1 MADMKTCT
9 AVVARD
15 ADAGL
20 YVGWVPGVPG
30 AHSQGETLD
39 ELQGNLREVIELLIE
54 DGEMRTE
61 SEFAEHLATKT
72 DLAALETRLIKW
84 MAGIALSAA
93 TVAIATAA
101 ALIITV
107 IRTLAGQ

>member
-1 MADMKTCT
+1 MN
-9 AVVARD
+9 
-15 ADAGL
+15 
-20 YVGWVPGVPG
+20 Y
-30 AHSQGETLD
+30 
-39 ELQGNLREVIELLIE
+39 
-54 DGEMRTE
+54 
-61 SEFAEHLATKT
+61 LATKA

>member
-1 MADMKTCT
+1 MT
-9 AVVARD
+9 AVTFDAHAAIRKLRD
-15 ADAGL
+15 AGIQEPQA
-20 YVGWVPGVPG
+20 
-30 AHSQGETLD
+30 ETIVD
-39 ELQGNLREVIELLIE
+39 VFSNAVN
-54 DGEMRTE
+54 
-61 SEFAEHLATKT
+61 AEHLATKA

>member
-1 MADMKTCT
+1 MT
-9 AVVARD
+9 AVTFDTHAAIRKLRD
-15 ADAGL
+15 AGIQEPQA
-20 YVGWVPGVPG
+20 
-30 AHSQGETLD
+30 ETIVD
-39 ELQGNLREVIELLIE
+39 VFSNPVN
-54 DGEMRTE
+54 
-61 SEFAEHLATKT
+61 AERLATKA

-101 ALIITV
+101 ASIITV

>member
-1 MADMKTCT
+1 M
-9 AVVARD
+9 
-15 ADAGL
+15 
-20 YVGWVPGVPG
+20 
-30 AHSQGETLD
+30 
-39 ELQGNLREVIELLIE
+39 NN
-54 DGEMRTE
+54 
-61 SEFAEHLATKT
+61 LATKA

-93 TVAIATAA
+93 TVAAA

>member
-1 MADMKTCT
+1 MRNAAIRKL
-9 AVVARD
+9 RD
-15 ADAGL
+15 AGIQEPQA
-20 YVGWVPGVPG
+20 
-30 AHSQGETLD
+30 ETIVD
-39 ELQGNLREVIELLIE
+39 VFSNAVN
-54 DGEMRTE
+54 
-61 SEFAEHLATKT
+61 AEHLATKA

-84 MAGIALSAA
+84 MVGIALSAA

>member
-1 MADMKTCT
+1 MT
-9 AVVARD
+9 AFDTHATIRKLRD
-15 ADAGL
+15 AGIQEPQAKTIVDVFSNA
-20 YVGWVPGVPG
+20 V
-30 AHSQGETLD
+30 S
-39 ELQGNLREVIELLIE
+39 
-54 DGEMRTE
+54 
-61 SEFAEHLATKT
+61 AERLATKT
-72 DLAALETRLIKW
+72 DLATLETRLIKW

>member
-1 MADMKTCT
+1 MT
-9 AVVARD
+9 AVTFDAHAAVRKLRD
-15 ADAGL
+15 AGIREPQA
-20 YVGWVPGVPG
+20 
-30 AHSQGETLD
+30 ETIVD
-39 ELQGNLREVIELLIE
+39 VFSNAVN
-54 DGEMRTE
+54 
-61 SEFAEHLATKT
+61 AEHLATKA

>member
-1 MADMKTCT
+1 MATVAFDTHA
-9 AVVARD
+9 AVRKRRA
-15 ADAGL
+15 AGIQE
-20 YVGWVPGVPG
+20 PQ
-30 AHSQGETLD
+30 AETIVD
-39 ELQGNLREVIELLIE
+39 VFSNAVN
-54 DGEMRTE
+54 
-61 SEFAEHLATKT
+61 AEHLATKA

-93 TVAIATAA
+93 TVATAA